1 MSKTLWN
8 AIRLSPAVLG
18 AAILAANGALAADS
32 LENSINPEETAIALS
47 SEAPAQNK
55 QAAETSNATGQGIA
69 GVSSLEINA
78 PADSTQLAQVST
90 PEAPQQTGTL
100 EQINDYSQSVTPANP
115 NTMGQVTSVS
125 QLSDVDPTHWAFQA
139 LQSLVERY
147 GCIEGYPDRTYRGNR
162 ALTRYEFAAGLNACL
177 DRIQELIAAAVADL
191 PSKEDIA
198 TIRRLQEEFAA
209 ELATLRGRVDAL
221 EARTARLEAQQ
232 FSTTTK
238 LRGEVIFAVAGVF
251 GDQRAVASPGS
262 PTAAT
267 PDIDDNVIFADRA
280 RLNFDTSFSG
290 KDRLRTRLQARNL
303 TSFGTAVTGT
313 NMSRLSFDGNEDN
326 DVFLSKLEYRFL
338 LGSSTTVNLMATGGE
353 YNDNFFTFNP
363 LLESSGQG
371 AISRFGR
378 FNPIYYQSNG
388 GTGITIDQKLGNV
401 LTLSAG
407 YIVPGSVTRQVANDP
422 TDKAGLFNGG
432 YAAMAQLGIRPSS
445 AFNVG
450 LTYVHSYS
458 NARGGFNLAGGTGS
472 AFANNPFNSAAT
484 SANHYGVQANFRFSP
499 NFTLGGWAG
508 LTDSEAETGQFSGAN
523 ARSFNWAANLGF
535 SDFGK
540 KGNLLAFI
548 VGQPPKITES
558 DLDGGSFRNDAGVLL
573 RTTPNRTDGDST
585 FHVEGLYRIQVSD
598 NISVTPGVIVLF
610 NPEHNDNNDT
620 IYVGT
625 IRTTFSF

>member
-18 AAILAANGALAADS
+18 AAILAANGALAADP
-32 LENSINPEETAIALS
+32 LDNNINPEETAIALS
-47 SEAPAQNK
+47 SEAPAQN
-55 QAAETSNATGQGIA
+55 GQVIA
-69 GVSSLEINA
+69 GTPAVEINA
-78 PADSTQLAQVST
+78 PVDNSTKLAQVST

-162 ALTRYEFAAGLNACL
+162 ALTRYEFAAGLNSCL

-238 LRGEVIFAVAGVF
+238 LRGEAIFAVAGVF
-251 GDQRAVASPGS
+251 GEERAVPSRGRQGS
-262 PTAAT
+262 AG
-267 PDIDDNVIFADRA
+267 DIDDNVIFADRV

-290 KDRLRTRLQARNL
+290 KDRLRTRLQARNV

-313 NMSRLSFDGNEDN
+313 NMTRLGFDGNEEN
-326 DVFLSKLEYRFL
+326 DVFLSRLEYRFP
-338 LGSSTTVNLMATGGE
+338 LGPRTNVFLVATGAE
-353 YNDNFFTFNP
+353 YNDNMYTFNP
-363 LLESSGQG
+363 LLDSSGQG

-378 FNPIYYQSNG
+378 FNPIYRQGEG
-388 GTGITIDQKLGNV
+388 GAG
-401 LTLSAG
+401 LTLDHSFGSALGISLG
-407 YIVPGSVTRQVANDP
+407 YLVPGNIANNP
-422 TDKAGLFNGG
+422 NEGFGLIDGN
-432 YAAMAQLGIRPSS
+432 YAALAQLSIRPSR

-450 LTYVHSYS
+450 LTYVRSYS
-458 NARGGFNLAGGTGS
+458 NNEGGVNLTGGTGS
-472 AFANNPFNSAAT
+472 AFAAAPFGRVAT
-484 SANHYGVQANFRFSP
+484 TANHYGVQASFRFGP
-499 NFTLGGWAG
+499 GFTLGGWAG
-508 LTDSEAETGQFSGAN
+508 LTDAEAEAGAFRGAN
-523 ARSFNWAANLGF
+523 AQSFNWAANLAF
-535 SDFGK
+535 ADFGK
-540 KGNLLAFI
+540 KGNLLGFI
-548 VGQPPKITES
+548 VGQPPKVTDS
-558 DLDGGSFRNDAGVLL
+558 DLDGGLFRNDAGNLVQTAN
-573 RTTPNRTDGDST
+573 REDDGTTL
-585 FHVEGLYRIQVSD
+585 HVEGLYRIQVSD
-598 NISVTPGVIVLF
+598 SISITPGVIWLM
-610 NPEHNDNNDT
+610 NPEHNDDNKN
-620 IYVGT
+620 IFVGT